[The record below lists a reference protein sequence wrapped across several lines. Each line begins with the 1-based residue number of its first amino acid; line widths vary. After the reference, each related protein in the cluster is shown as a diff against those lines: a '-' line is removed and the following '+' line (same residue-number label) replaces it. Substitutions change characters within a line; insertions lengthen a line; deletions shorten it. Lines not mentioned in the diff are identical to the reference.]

1 MCSSDLV
8 LLQVYDRVIPN
19 QSLDT
24 LAFLVLGLGL
34 AFALD
39 ALLRTAR
46 AAIAGWAG
54 ARYEF
59 RVGSAA
65 VERLLHADQS
75 ITDTAPVGVSLDRLA
90 AVDQLR
96 DFYANHGPVV
106 FVDLPF
112 ALLFLAIIYLVAPP
126 LVAVPVVA
134 LVNTGATSSTFVTV
148 TVTAWSV
155 KFPAASV
162 ARTVNV

>member
-1 MCSSDLV
+1 MNAPRARSQRRVRGRRPVDKPARAGLRLILSPSVLSATIVINLLSLALPVV

-112 ALLFLAIIYLVAPP
+112 ALLFLAA
-126 LVAVPVVA
+126 
-134 LVNTGATSSTFVTV
+134 
-148 TVTAWSV
+148 
-155 KFPAASV
+155 
-162 ARTVNV
+162 